1 MNRLSAAAIIACIAT
16 GAAGFV
22 FGAVVGAAGFG
33 VLSSAARDS
42 ERTKL
47 VETEAKLKQVQ
58 AVLDK
63 AADDSSFR
71 LMVLREIREK
81 HPEIIKEIRKESA
94 LPDRAFDF
102 DF

>member
-1 MNRLSAAAIIACIAT
+1 MNRFSAAAVMACIAT

-47 VETEAKLKQVQ
+47 AMAEAKLTQLEARNRQLEEDFVKQHDIVTK
-58 AVLDK
+58 L
-63 AADDSSFR
+63 
-71 LMVLREIREK
+71 REK
-81 HPEIIKEIRKESA
+81 HPELLQAIRDEGI
-94 LPDRAFDF
+94 LTPGF
-102 DF
+102 